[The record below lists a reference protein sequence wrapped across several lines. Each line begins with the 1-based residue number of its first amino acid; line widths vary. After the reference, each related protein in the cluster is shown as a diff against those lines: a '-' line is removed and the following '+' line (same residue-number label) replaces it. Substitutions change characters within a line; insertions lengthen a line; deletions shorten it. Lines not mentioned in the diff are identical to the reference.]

1 MPWAPGSWSSW
12 SDEALVACL
21 RAGRGVRVLV
31 WDLFPSFSGREERVE
46 VALSADGDGFVG
58 ACEVQ
63 QTEHGVVEERFAA
76 RWDEGDLLSWLG
88 RARASYEPSL
98 WLERSCP

>member
-1 MPWAPGSWSSW
+1 MAWAPGSWSTW
-12 SDEALVACL
+12 SDEALVAGL

-46 VALSADGDGFVG
+46 VVLSADGDAFVG

-63 QTEHGVVEERFAA
+63 QTEHGIVEERFAE
-76 RWDEGDLLSWLG
+76 RWDAPALLAWLG

-98 WLERSCP
+98 WLEP